1 MRATIHKRRVRLDEV
16 QVKGPS
22 RELTR
27 LQTDKERDDAQN
39 KAWLDNLDNPEGGSI
54 CTYCGKKFDRRAVL
68 ISHTKVCQNKIKPNH
83 ALVTKA
89 IDHDESSNSNSFDAF
104 LAAEENVKAEPE
116 TVANDLVSLNKRK
129 RKRAYKAMLNDD
141 QPELDEEKSSN
152 VGSNADATE
161 NVDFNE
167 HGESAAPNDVDA
179 KKDATDAPRVWN
191 IILADAEKSVSKN
204 VDTTIPV
211 KEIKVENKKVDIKAK
226 SKSSTKCTFCH
237 KLFSNTSNLRR
248 HIQSLHFRQRRF
260 VCKVC
265 KEFRAPRRGDVI
277 HHLTTKHEFFGD
289 KTEALELI
297 CVKEEVMSSTGGS
310 SRRKNRHIDLLKD
323 DTEEVIGNGPDE
335 SADVTPMDTSN
346 ENSNVEFEHSN
357 GSTSLPLDSGN
368 QTTDDDGSASSKR
381 KGRPKGAKLETMKR
395 NERSHSVSEL
405 MVSQTQTR
413 RPVRNRTMPVKEGF
427 VYDLAT
433 LLKKDPKNYREPQP
447 QSQHVTPIA
456 TPCSS
461 PPLPP
466 PVAPTKSSKSRNSS
480 QNSTE
485 SSSRK
490 HSIDEVKVQKPQPA
504 TPTVPASKKAIPPPP
519 TPSPI
524 SSPPPIAPEIK
535 GSAHTM
541 ALEAVTKNRATF
553 YKPPELPTTR
563 PLSAPIK
570 IAKHRE
576 LEANAIKDWRIV
588 KKANQLIQR
597 GGNKTVLNLK
607 RNGGTKMAKRL
618 ASKSSSSNKLKSSE
632 NILNKMNGKS
642 SSSSSLSS
650 SSPAKNSNQSKNKN
664 RRVVPVVISASESS
678 EISGSDTEIKV
689 QSAPVTPT
697 RRMTLLERLAEN
709 KTKKLNETMGKPSV
723 GKTSGST
730 DKSIF

>member
-16 QVKGPS
+16 QIKGPS

-83 ALVTKA
+83 VLVTKA

-116 TVANDLVSLNKRK
+116 TVVSDTVSLNKRK
-129 RKRAYKAMLNDD
+129 RKRAYKAMMNDD
-141 QPELDEEKSSN
+141 QPDLDDEKSSN

-167 HGESAAPNDVDA
+167 HSESATANDADA
-179 KKDATDAPRVWN
+179 EKDASEAPSMWN
-191 IILADAEKSVSKN
+191 IILADDEKSASKSEE
-204 VDTTIPV
+204 TAIPV
-211 KEIKVENKKVDIKAK
+211 KEIKIENKKVDGKAK

-260 VCKVC
+260 VCKLC
-265 KEFRAPRRGDVI
+265 KTFRAPRRGDVI
-277 HHLTTKHEFFGD
+277 HHLTTEHEFFGD
-289 KTEALELI
+289 KTEALEFI
-297 CVKEEVMSSTGGS
+297 CVKEEVMPSTGGS

-323 DTEEVIGNGPDE
+323 ETEEVGGNDPDE

-357 GSTSLPLDSGN
+357 GSTSLPLDN
-368 QTTDDDGSASSKR
+368 ATDEDLNGSASSKR
-381 KGRPKGAKLETMKR
+381 KGRPKGAKVETVIR
-395 NERSHSVSEL
+395 IERSHSVSEL
-405 MVSQTQTR
+405 MVPQTR

-433 LLKKDPKNYREPQP
+433 LLKKDPKNYREQQP

-456 TPCSS
+456 TPSSS

-466 PVAPTKSSKSRNSS
+466 PPPVAAAKSSKSRNSS

-485 SSSRK
+485 NSSRK
-490 HSIDEVKVQKPQPA
+490 QSIDDVKVEKPQPA
-504 TPTVPASKKAIPPPP
+504 TPVVPASKKTVLPPPIPP
-519 TPSPI
+519 PI
-524 SSPPPIAPEIK
+524 SSPPIAEIK

-553 YKPPELPTTR
+553 YKPPEIPTTR
-563 PLSAPIK
+563 PLSAPVK

-597 GGNKTVLNLK
+597 GGSKTVLNFK
-607 RNGGTKMAKRL
+607 RNGGTKLAKRL

-650 SSPAKNSNQSKNKN
+650 SPAKNPSPSKNKN
-664 RRVVPVVISASESS
+664 RKLVAAVKSASESS
-678 EISGSDTEIKV
+678 EISGSDTDIKV
-689 QSAPVTPT
+689 HSAPVTPT

-709 KTKKLNETMGKPSV
+709 KTKKLNETMGKPSI
-723 GKTSGST
+723 GKTSGSI